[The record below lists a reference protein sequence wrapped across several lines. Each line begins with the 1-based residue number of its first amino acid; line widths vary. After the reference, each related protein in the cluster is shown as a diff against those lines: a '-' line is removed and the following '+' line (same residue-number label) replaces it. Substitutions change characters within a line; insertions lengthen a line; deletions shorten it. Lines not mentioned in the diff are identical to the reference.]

1 MGHACWLASDGA
13 AMVLG
18 GETGGRGG
26 ADGATFDDLWRVD
39 LGAGATGGWSEVT
52 VDGVVPRSRAAAASH
67 ADRGVVVGGVDADGN
82 LLDSIWA
89 IGSDGLEQLRSDDL
103 DPARRA
109 RSALID
115 DPAAERMLLFGG
127 LTSDGVSNEVW
138 QAVLR

>member
-1 MGHACWLASDGA
+1 
-13 AMVLG
+13 
-18 GETGGRGG
+18 
-26 ADGATFDDLWRVD
+26 
-39 LGAGATGGWSEVT
+39 
-52 VDGVVPRSRAAAASH
+52 
-67 ADRGVVVGGVDADGN
+67 VVVGGVDADGN